1 MQLTYKHTYT
11 YNTYTWKDKKIFF
24 CREDETLI
32 DFQGYTTT

>member
-11 YNTYTWKDKKIFF
+11 YTYTWKDKKYFF

>member
-11 YNTYTWKDKKIFF
+11 YTYTWKDKKKYFF